1 MLENDCQSL
10 IQDKNQIENEPFV
23 SVITPNGFFDL
34 ISSILKNGTVR
45 LTLQ

>member
-1 MLENDCQSL
+1 
-10 IQDKNQIENEPFV
+10 V

-45 LTLQ
+45 LTLQW